1 MGDLRIRE
9 TTRAD
14 WEGPVVEIWED
25 DQLVAQAWSDD
36 QDVLVEVL
44 SDAEGDPFLLDV
56 PALIGAL
63 DTAARILGVAEPA
76 EDGDP
81 LDRLAEEFDHLAV
94 HRGEEDEG
102 FYPAQ
107 VAVPLIRRSELLGLA
122 VVSITGFTMVA
133 GEPTSAPGYS
143 LRIADPPAG
152 EPWAT
157 FRAGANLQAEAV
169 VERWPRKPG
178 FVVAFEV
185 RDPTGED
192 YVL

>member
-9 TTRAD
+9 ATRAD

-25 DQLVAQAWSDD
+25 DDLVAQAWRDD
-36 QDVLVEVL
+36 EEILVEVL
-44 SDAEGDPFLLDV
+44 SDADGDPFLLDV

-63 DTAARILGVAEPA
+63 DTAARILGVEEASDDE
-76 EDGDP
+76 DP

-102 FYPAQ
+102 FYPVQ
-107 VAVPLIRRSELLGLA
+107 VAVPLIRRSEQLGLA
-122 VVSITGFTMVA
+122 VISVEGVTLVA
-133 GEPTSAPGYS
+133 GEPTPTPGFS

-169 VERWPRKPG
+169 AERWPRKPG

-185 RDPTGED
+185 RDQSGED
-192 YVL
+192 FVL

>member
-25 DQLVAQAWSDD
+25 DALVAQLWRDD
-36 QDVLVEVL
+36 EEVLVEVL
-44 SDAEGDPFLLDV
+44 SDAEGDPFLLDA
-56 PALIGAL
+56 PGLIGAL
-63 DTAARILGVAEPA
+63 DTAVRILGVEEAGDEA
-76 EDGDP
+76 DP

-102 FYPAQ
+102 FFPAQ
-107 VAVPLIRRSELLGLA
+107 IAVPLIRRSEQLGLA
-122 VVSITGFTMVA
+122 VVSVEGFTLVA
-133 GEPTSAPGYS
+133 GEPTPTPGYA
-143 LRIADPPAG
+143 LRVVEPLEE

-169 VERWPRKPG
+169 VERWPRRPG

-185 RDPTGED
+185 RDPSGED